1 MDAGAEEGQARGEV
15 RARTILVNPF
25 LVSPAD
31 TTFLRRWKEY
41 LRVKPVVE
49 ACLKERGERR
59 SMGDIVAMLEGEGGV

>member
-1 MDAGAEEGQARGEV
+1 M
-15 RARTILVNPF
+15 
-25 LVSPAD
+25 SPAD